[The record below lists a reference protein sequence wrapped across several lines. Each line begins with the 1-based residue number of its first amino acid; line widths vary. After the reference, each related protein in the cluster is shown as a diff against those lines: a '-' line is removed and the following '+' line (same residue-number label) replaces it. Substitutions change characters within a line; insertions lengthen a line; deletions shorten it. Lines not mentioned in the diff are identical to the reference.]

1 MGTRRE
7 GIEGLSFRVSD
18 LKQYFFCPR
27 VVYYHT
33 CLPDVRPTTF
43 KMQVGREEGLAERHR
58 EERRSLRA
66 YGLRAGECFFDLSLS
81 SPRLCL
87 HGRLDMAIRTA
98 DNALGALEA
107 IPVDY
112 KLTPG
117 RTVAHFILQ
126 VVAYGM
132 LLEEAWQIPV
142 HRGFLYLIPSRRARE
157 IEMTQAPAR
166 DKRGQALRD
175 QVSAAVEA
183 MTRIAVRELM
193 PEPPRRKEKC
203 RICEFRRFCNDVV

>member
-1 MGTRRE
+1 MDTRRE
-7 GIEGLSFRVSD
+7 GTQGLSFRVSD

-66 YGLRAGECFFDLSLS
+66 YGLRTGECVFDLNLS
-81 SPRLCL
+81 SPNLHL
-87 HGRLDMAIRTA
+87 HGRLDMAIRTG
-98 DNALGALEA
+98 DNALGAMEA

-112 KLTPG
+112 KFTPG
-117 RTVAHFILQ
+117 RTVTHFILQ

-132 LLEEAWQIPV
+132 LLEEAWKIPV

-157 IEMTQAPAR
+157 VELT
-166 DKRGQALRD
+166 QALRD
-175 QVSAAVEA
+175 QVNAAVES
-183 MTRIAVRELM
+183 MIRIAVRELM

-203 RICEFRRFCNDVV
+203 RLCEFRRFCNDV

>member
-66 YGLRAGECFFDLSLS
+66 YGLRAGECLFDLSLS

-132 LLEEAWQIPV
+132 LLEEVWQMPV
-142 HRGFLYLIPSRRARE
+142 HRGFLYLIPSRRARLVPITSE
-157 IEMTQAPAR
+157 AR
-166 DKRGQALRD
+166 A
-175 QVSAAVEA
+175 QVAAAVQDMA
-183 MTRIAVRELM
+183 DIFRRERL
-193 PEPPRRKEKC
+193 PGPPRQRAKC
-203 RICEFRRFCNDVV
+203 STCEFRRFCNDV

>member
-1 MGTRRE
+1 MDPRRE
-7 GIEGLSFRVSD
+7 GIQGFSFRVSD

-33 CLPDVRPTTF
+33 CLPDVRPITF
-43 KMQVGREEGLAERHR
+43 KMQMGREEGLSERQR
-58 EERRSLRA
+58 EARRSLRA
-66 YGLRAGECFFDLSLS
+66 YGLRTGECVFDLNLS
-81 SPRLCL
+81 SKRLGL
-87 HGRLDMAIRTA
+87 HGRLDMAVRTE
-98 DNALGALEA
+98 DNPLGALEA

-112 KLTPG
+112 KFTTG

-142 HRGFLYLIPSRRARE
+142 RRGFLYLIPSRRARE
-157 IEMTQAPAR
+157 IELT
-166 DKRGQALRD
+166 QALRD

-183 MTRIAVRELM
+183 MTQIAVRELM
-193 PEPPRRKEKC
+193 PAPPRRREKC
-203 RICEFRRFCNDVV
+203 RLCEFRRFCNDV

>member
-1 MGTRRE
+1 MGTKRE
-7 GIEGLSFRVSD
+7 RIEGLSFRVSD

-43 KMQVGREEGLAERHR
+43 KMQMGREEGLAERRR

-66 YGLRAGECFFDLSLS
+66 YGLRVGECTFDLTLS
-81 SPRLCL
+81 SPRLGL
-87 HGRLDMAIRTA
+87 HGRLDLAIRTE

-112 KLTPG
+112 KFTPG

-157 IEMTQAPAR
+157 IELT
-166 DKRGQALRD
+166 QALRD

-203 RICEFRRFCNDVV
+203 RICEFRRFCNDV

>member
-1 MGTRRE
+1 
-7 GIEGLSFRVSD
+7 VSD

-43 KMQVGREEGLAERHR
+43 KMQMGREEGLAERRR

-66 YGLRAGECFFDLSLS
+66 YGLHVGECTFDLTLS
-81 SPRLCL
+81 SPRLGL
-87 HGRLDMAIRTA
+87 HGRLDMAIRTG
-98 DNALGALEA
+98 DNALRALEA

-132 LLEEAWQIPV
+132 LLEETWQIPV

-157 IEMTQAPAR
+157 IELTRP
-166 DKRGQALRD
+166 LRD

-203 RICEFRRFCNDVV
+203 RICEFRRFCNDV

>member
-1 MGTRRE
+1 
-7 GIEGLSFRVSD
+7 VSD

-43 KMQVGREEGLAERHR
+43 KMQVGREEGLAERRR

-66 YGLRAGECFFDLSLS
+66 YGLHTGECVFDLSLS
-81 SPRLCL
+81 SPRLGL

-157 IEMTQAPAR
+157 IELTR
-166 DKRGQALRD
+166 ALRD

>member
-1 MGTRRE
+1 MDTRRE
-7 GIEGLSFRVSD
+7 RIEGLSFRVSD

-43 KMQVGREEGLAERHR
+43 KMQVGREEGLAERRR

-66 YGLRAGECFFDLSLS
+66 YGLHTGECVFDLSLS
-81 SPRLCL
+81 SPRLGL

-157 IEMTQAPAR
+157 IELT
-166 DKRGQALRD
+166 QALRD